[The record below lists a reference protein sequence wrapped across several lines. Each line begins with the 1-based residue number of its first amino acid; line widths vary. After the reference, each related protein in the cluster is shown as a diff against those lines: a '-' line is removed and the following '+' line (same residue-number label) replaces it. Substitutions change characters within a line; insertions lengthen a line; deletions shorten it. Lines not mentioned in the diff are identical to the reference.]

1 MNVYIAPGGRRAVD
15 RLVARAAGND
25 ARVIHDPDGAP
36 LLVGSPLNI
45 SISHSRNFAA
55 VAVDPD
61 RRIGVDI
68 EEPRLEQLRRVISKF
83 LNPDELPYWGDRL
96 LQAWTCKEA
105 VFKAAGIPTIGLA
118 SIRLAG
124 PYVAVTPDGRHF
136 CLQTVETDDYTL
148 STAYE
153 QH

>member
-1 MNVYIAPGGRRAVD
+1 MNVFIAPGGRLAVD
-15 RLVARAAGND
+15 RLVARAAGTD

-45 SISHSRNFAA
+45 SISHSRHFAA
-55 VAVDPD
+55 VAVDAD

-68 EEPRLEQLRRVISKF
+68 EEPRLEQLQRVISKF
-83 LNPDELPYWGDRL
+83 LTPDELPGWGHRL

-105 VFKAAGIPTIGLA
+105 VFKAAGIPNIGLA
-118 SIRLAG
+118 SIRLVG
-124 PYVAVTPDGRHF
+124 PSLAATPDGRHF
-136 CLQTVETDDYTL
+136 CLQTVETADYTL

>member
-1 MNVYIAPGGRRAVD
+1 MNVFIAPGGRRAVD
-15 RLVARAAGND
+15 QLLLRAAGPG

-36 LLVGSPLNI
+36 LLVDSPLNI

-55 VAVDPD
+55 LAVDAD

-83 LNPDELPYWGDRL
+83 LSPDELPEWGERL

-118 SIRLAG
+118 SIRLTG
-124 PYVAVTPDGRHF
+124 PSEAVTPDGRRF
-136 CLQTVETDDYTL
+136 RLQTVETADYTV

-153 QH
+153 QY